1 MENLDDP
8 KTATDNRRRAPRL
21 DSEAEINVTFEAG
34 SLAGRAE
41 NLSAAGV
48 FFFSADKVR
57 VRVEVK
63 DGGKSTVRSGRLVRV
78 ESISDDSS
86 GFAIEFDRA

>member
-1 MENLDDP
+1 MEDQDDQP
-8 KTATDNRRRAPRL
+8 TATDNRRRAPRRE
-21 DSEAEINVTFEAG
+21 SEAAIKVSLETG

-48 FFFSADKVR
+48 FFFSADNVR
-57 VRVEVK
+57 VRVEIE
-63 DGGKSTVRSGRLVRV
+63 DGGKTTVRSGRLVRV